1 VPLLRAY
8 DALLPAARTEGDA
21 VSELPNRATSPSE
34 FLELWLPRAF
44 AEAGLPPGSEGLD
57 VSLGLL
63 LEGEGGGEWVVRI
76 AGGGVSVTRGSRS
89 ATPVTYVQRVADWR
103 AAIWDGA
110 GGAIGEGA
118 SRFFRP
124 AALRA
129 TPETAAQQIAAA
141 PTPAALAELAKLE
154 GVVRMEVTGG
164 ASGDWAVAFKLGPGA
179 IPAEASATLRMTAED
194 AAELASGA
202 LDPMQ
207 AFLGGK
213 VEVLG
218 DMTIVLQ
225 MQAAQMIAAEAA
237 AAARG

>member
-1 VPLLRAY
+1 
-8 DALLPAARTEGDA
+8 
-21 VSELPNRATSPSE
+21 VSELPSPSLSPAE
-34 FLELWLPRAF
+34 YLEEWLPRAF
-44 AEAGLPPGSEGLD
+44 AAAGLPPGSEELD
-57 VSLGLL
+57 VALGLV
-63 LEGEGGGEWVVRI
+63 LEGEGGGEWVIRI
-76 AGGGVSVTRGSRS
+76 SGGAVSVSRGSRE

-103 AAIWDGA
+103 GALFEGA
-110 GGAIGEGA
+110 GGAVGEGA

-124 AALRA
+124 DALRA
-129 TPETAAQQIAAA
+129 APAASAQQLAAA

-164 ASGDWAVAFKLGPGA
+164 AAGDWAVAFKLGPGP
-179 IPAEASATLRMTAED
+179 IPSEPTATLRMTAED
-194 AAELASGA
+194 AEALARGE

-218 DMTIVLQ
+218 DMTIILQ

-237 AAARG
+237 AAAERD

>member
-1 VPLLRAY
+1 
-8 DALLPAARTEGDA
+8 
-21 VSELPNRATSPSE
+21 VSELPNRSSSPSE
-34 FLELWLPRAF
+34 FLEQWLPSAF

-57 VSLGLL
+57 VSLGLV

-76 AGGGVSVTRGSRS
+76 ANGAVTVTRGARD

-103 AAIWDGA
+103 GALYDGA

-124 AALRA
+124 GALRA
-129 TPETAAQQIAAA
+129 VPASATQQLAAA
-141 PTPAALAELAKLE
+141 PTPAALAELAKLD
-154 GVVRMEVTGG
+154 GLVRMEVSGG
-164 ASGDWAVAFKLGPGA
+164 PSGDWAVAFKLGPGA
-179 IPAEASATLRMTAED
+179 IPSEPTATLRITADD
-194 AAELASGA
+194 AAALARGE

-218 DMTIVLQ
+218 DMTIILQ

-237 AAARG
+237 AARLASGS

>member
-1 VPLLRAY
+1 M
-8 DALLPAARTEGDA
+8 
-21 VSELPNRATSPSE
+21 SELPSPSLSPSAY
-34 FLELWLPRAF
+34 LEEWLPGAF
-44 AEAGLPPGSEGLD
+44 AEVGLPPGSEGLD
-57 VSLGLL
+57 VALGLV
-63 LEGEGGGEWVVRI
+63 LEGEGGGEWVIRI
-76 AGGGVSVTRGSRS
+76 AGGTVSVSRGSRA

-103 AAIWDGA
+103 GALFAGA
-110 GGAIGEGA
+110 GGAVGESA

-124 AALRA
+124 HALRA
-129 TPETAAQQIAAA
+129 APASATQQLAAA
-141 PTPAALAELAKLE
+141 PTPAALAELAKLD

-164 ASGDWAVAFKLGPGA
+164 AGGDWAVSFKLGPGP
-179 IPAEASATLRMTAED
+179 IPSEPTATLRMTAAD
-194 AAELASGA
+194 ADALARGE

-237 AAARG
+237 AAARE

>member
-1 VPLLRAY
+1 MP
-8 DALLPAARTEGDA
+8 
-21 VSELPNRATSPSE
+21 ELPSASISPSE
-34 FLELWLPRAF
+34 YLEQWLPRAF

-63 LEGEGGGEWVVRI
+63 LEGEGGGEWVIRI
-76 AGGGVSVTRGSRS
+76 AAGAVSVTRGSRE

-103 AAIWDGA
+103 GALFSGA
-110 GGAIGEGA
+110 GGAVGEGA

-124 AALRA
+124 QALRA
-129 TPETAAQQIAAA
+129 APASATQQLAAA

-164 ASGDWAVAFKLGPGA
+164 PSGDWAVAFKLGPGA
-179 IPAEASATLRMTAED
+179 IPSEATATLRMTADD
-194 AAELASGA
+194 AEALARGE

-218 DMTIVLQ
+218 DMTIILQ

-237 AAARG
+237 ARRS

>member
-1 VPLLRAY
+1 M
-8 DALLPAARTEGDA
+8 T
-21 VSELPNRATSPSE
+21 ELPSPSISPSE
-34 FLELWLPRAF
+34 YLEQWLPRAF
-44 AEAGLPPGSEGLD
+44 AEVGLPPGSDGLD
-57 VSLGLL
+57 VALGLV

-76 AGGGVSVTRGSRS
+76 ANGAVRVTRGPR
-89 ATPVTYVQRVADWR
+89 AETPVTYVQRVADWHG
-103 AAIWDGA
+103 AIFDGA

-124 AALRA
+124 HALRIV
-129 TPETAAQQIAAA
+129 PDGAAQQIAAA

-179 IPAEASATLRMTAED
+179 IPSEPTATLRMHADD
-194 AAELASGA
+194 AAALARGE
-202 LDPMQ
+202 LDPKQ

-237 AAARG
+237 AAARS

>member
-1 VPLLRAY
+1 MLRAFRGGRV
-8 DALLPAARTEGDA
+8 P
-21 VSELPNRATSPSE
+21 ELPSPSTSPSE
-34 FLELWLPRAF
+34 YLEVWLPRAF

-57 VSLGLL
+57 VSLGLR

-76 AGGGVSVTRGSRS
+76 ANGAVTVTRGARD

-103 AAIWDGA
+103 AAIFEGA
-110 GGAIGEGA
+110 GGAVGEGA

-124 AALRA
+124 HALRVVA
-129 TPETAAQQIAAA
+129 DGAAQQIAAA

-164 ASGDWAVAFKLGPGA
+164 PSGDWAVAFKLGPGA
-179 IPAEASATLRMTAED
+179 IPSEPTATLRMHADD
-194 AAELASGA
+194 AAALSRGE

-237 AAARG
+237 AGRS

>member
-1 VPLLRAY
+1 MLRCEETPMP
-8 DALLPAARTEGDA
+8 ALP
-21 VSELPNRATSPSE
+21 SPSRDLTPSE
-34 FLELWLPRAF
+34 YLEGWLPRAF
-44 AEAGLPPGSEGLD
+44 AEAGLPPGSESLD

-76 AGGGVSVTRGSRS
+76 AGGAVSVTRGAR
-89 ATPVTYVQRVADWR
+89 AQAAVTYVQRVADWR
-103 AAIWDGA
+103 GALFDGA

-124 AALRA
+124 GALRVEPGGA
-129 TPETAAQQIAAA
+129 MQLAAA
-141 PTPAALAELAKLE
+141 PTPAALEELAKLD
-154 GVVRMEVTGG
+154 GMVRMEVHGG
-164 ASGDWAVAFKLGPGA
+164 TSGDWAVAFKLGPGP
-179 IPAEASATLRMTAED
+179 IPAEPTATLRIAAAD
-194 AAELASGA
+194 AAEIASGA

-237 AAARG
+237 AARG

>member
-1 VPLLRAY
+1 M
-8 DALLPAARTEGDA
+8 
-21 VSELPNRATSPSE
+21 SELPSPSISPSE
-34 FLELWLPRAF
+34 YLEQWLPRAF
-44 AEAGLPPGSEGLD
+44 AEVGLPPGSEGLD

-63 LEGEGGGEWVVRI
+63 LEGDGGGEWVVRI
-76 AGGGVSVTRGSRS
+76 ANGAVSVTRGPRE

-103 AAIWDGA
+103 ASIFDGA

-124 AALRA
+124 HALRIV
-129 TPETAAQQIAAA
+129 PDGAAQQLAAA

-164 ASGDWAVAFKLGPGA
+164 AGGDWAVAFKLGPGA
-179 IPAEASATLRMTAED
+179 IPSEPTATLRMHADD
-194 AAELASGA
+194 AAALSRGE

-237 AAARG
+237 AARG

>member
-1 VPLLRAY
+1 
-8 DALLPAARTEGDA
+8 
-21 VSELPNRATSPSE
+21 VSELPSPTISPSE
-34 FLELWLPRAF
+34 YLEQWLPRAF
-44 AEAGLPPGSEGLD
+44 AEAGLPPGSAGLD
-57 VSLGLL
+57 VALGLL
-63 LEGEGGGEWVVRI
+63 LEGEGGGEWVIRI
-76 AGGGVSVTRGSRS
+76 SGGAVSVSRGSRD

-103 AAIWDGA
+103 GSLFEGA
-110 GGAIGEGA
+110 GGAVGEGA

-124 AALRA
+124 HALRA
-129 TPETAAQQIAAA
+129 APGTATQQLAAA
-141 PTPAALAELAKLE
+141 PTPAALTELAKLD

-179 IPAEASATLRMTAED
+179 IPSEPTATLRMHADD
-194 AAELASGA
+194 AAALSRGE

-225 MQAAQMIAAEAA
+225 MQAAQMIAAEAVA
-237 AAARG
+237 AAQE

>member
-1 VPLLRAY
+1 MS
-8 DALLPAARTEGDA
+8 DLP
-21 VSELPNRATSPSE
+21 SPSISPTE
-34 FLELWLPRAF
+34 YLEQWLPRAF
-44 AEAGLPPGSEGLD
+44 AETGLPPGSEGLD
-57 VSLGLL
+57 VSLGLV

-76 AGGGVSVTRGSRS
+76 ANGAVTVTRGSRA
-89 ATPVTYVQRVADWR
+89 ATPVTYMQRVADWR
-103 AAIWDGA
+103 ASIHDGA

-124 AALRA
+124 HALRIV
-129 TPETAAQQIAAA
+129 PDGAAQQLAAA

-164 ASGDWAVAFKLGPGA
+164 AGGDWAVAFKLGPGA
-179 IPAEASATLRMTAED
+179 IPSEPTATLRMHADD
-194 AAELASGA
+194 AAALSRGE

-237 AAARG
+237 AARG

>member
-1 VPLLRAY
+1 VP
-8 DALLPAARTEGDA
+8 DLP
-21 VSELPNRATSPSE
+21 SPSTSPSE
-34 FLELWLPRAF
+34 YLEQWLPRAF

-57 VSLGLL
+57 VSLGLV

-76 AGGGVSVTRGSRS
+76 ASGGVQVTRGSRA
-89 ATPVTYVQRVADWR
+89 ATPVSYVQRVADWR
-103 AAIWDGA
+103 ASLYEGA

-124 AALRA
+124 HALRA
-129 TPETAAQQIAAA
+129 TPATATQQLAAA

-164 ASGDWAVAFKLGPGA
+164 AGGDWAVAFKLGPGP
-179 IPAEASATLRMTAED
+179 IPSEATATLRMSAAD
-194 AAELASGA
+194 ADALSRGE

-237 AAARG
+237 ARG

>member
-1 VPLLRAY
+1 VSQ
-8 DALLPAARTEGDA
+8 LP
-21 VSELPNRATSPSE
+21 SPSTSPSE
-34 FLELWLPRAF
+34 YLEQWLPRAF
-44 AEAGLPPGSEGLD
+44 AEAGLPPGSAGLD
-57 VSLGLL
+57 VSLGLV

-76 AGGGVSVTRGSRS
+76 ANGAVTVTRGSRE
-89 ATPVTYVQRVADWR
+89 ATPVTYVQRVGDWR
-103 AAIWDGA
+103 ASLYDGA

-124 AALRA
+124 HALRDA
-129 TPETAAQQIAAA
+129 PDGAAQQIAAA

-164 ASGDWAVAFKLGPGA
+164 PTGDWAVAFKLGPGA
-179 IPAEASATLRMTAED
+179 IPAEPTATLRLSAED
-194 AAELASGA
+194 AAALANGQ

-207 AFLGGK
+207 AFLGGN

-237 AAARG
+237 AAARD

>member
-1 VPLLRAY
+1 
-8 DALLPAARTEGDA
+8 
-21 VSELPNRATSPSE
+21 VSELPSPTIAPAE
-34 FLELWLPRAF
+34 YLEVWLPRAF
-44 AEAGLPPGSEGLD
+44 AEVGLPPGSEALD
-57 VSLGLL
+57 VALGLV
-63 LEGEGGGEWVVRI
+63 LEGEGGGEWVIRI
-76 AGGGVSVTRGSRS
+76 AGGAVTVARGARD

-103 AAIWDGA
+103 GALFSGA
-110 GGAIGEGA
+110 GGAVGEGA

-124 AALRA
+124 DALRA
-129 TPETAAQQIAAA
+129 AGDSATQQLAAA
-141 PTPAALAELAKLE
+141 PTPAALSELAKLE

-179 IPAEASATLRMTAED
+179 IPSEPTATLRMTAAD
-194 AAELASGA
+194 ADALSRGE

-218 DMTIVLQ
+218 DMTIILQ

-237 AAARG
+237 GARE

>member
-1 VPLLRAY
+1 MSP
-8 DALLPAARTEGDA
+8 TEY
-21 VSELPNRATSPSE
+21 
-34 FLELWLPRAF
+34 LEQWLPRAF
-44 AEAGLPPGSEGLD
+44 AAAGLPPGSEGLD

-63 LEGEGGGEWVVRI
+63 LEGEGGREWVVRI
-76 AGGGVSVTRGSRS
+76 ANGGVTVTRGPRE

-103 AAIWDGA
+103 ASIFEGA

-124 AALRA
+124 DALRIV
-129 TPETAAQQIAAA
+129 PDGAAQQIAAA

-179 IPAEASATLRMTAED
+179 IPSEATATLRMHADD
-194 AAELASGA
+194 AAALARGE

-225 MQAAQMIAAEAA
+225 MQAAQMVAAEAA
-237 AAARG
+237 AGRS

>member
-1 VPLLRAY
+1 
-8 DALLPAARTEGDA
+8 
-21 VSELPNRATSPSE
+21 VSELPSPSISPSE
-34 FLELWLPRAF
+34 YLEQWLPRAF

-63 LEGEGGGEWVVRI
+63 LEGDGGGEWVVRI
-76 AGGGVSVTRGSRS
+76 ANGAVTVTRGSRA
-89 ATPVTYVQRVADWR
+89 ATPVTYLQRVADWR
-103 AAIWDGA
+103 ASIHAGA

-124 AALRA
+124 HALRIVQGGG
-129 TPETAAQQIAAA
+129 AQQIAAA
-141 PTPAALAELAKLE
+141 PTPAALAELAKLD
-154 GVVRMEVTGG
+154 GVVRMEVLGG

-179 IPAEASATLRMTAED
+179 IPAEPTATLRMHADD
-194 AAELASGA
+194 AAALSRGE

-237 AAARG
+237 AARESA

>member
-1 VPLLRAY
+1 M
-8 DALLPAARTEGDA
+8 
-21 VSELPNRATSPSE
+21 SELPPSSIPTAQY
-34 FLELWLPRAF
+34 LEDWLPRAF
-44 AEAGLPPGSEGLD
+44 AEAGLPPGSDGLD
-57 VSLGLL
+57 VALGLV
-63 LEGEGGGEWVVRI
+63 LEGEGGGEWVIRI
-76 AGGGVSVTRGSRS
+76 ADGGVQVTRGSRA
-89 ATPVTYVQRVADWR
+89 ATPVTYVQSVANWR
-103 AAIWDGA
+103 GALFAGA
-110 GGAIGEGA
+110 GGAVGEGA

-124 AALRA
+124 HALRA
-129 TPETAAQQIAAA
+129 APATATQQLAAA

-179 IPAEASATLRMTAED
+179 IPTEPTATLRMSADDAE
-194 AAELASGA
+194 ALARGE

-207 AFLGGK
+207 AFLGGR

-237 AAARG
+237 AAAEPG

>member
-1 VPLLRAY
+1 MSSQ
-8 DALLPAARTEGDA
+8 LP
-21 VSELPNRATSPSE
+21 SPSTSPSE
-34 FLELWLPRAF
+34 FLESWLPRAF
-44 AEAGLPPGSEGLD
+44 AEAGLPPGSAGLD
-57 VSLGLL
+57 VSLGLV
-63 LEGEGGGEWVVRI
+63 LEGDGGGEWVVRI
-76 AGGGVSVTRGSRS
+76 ANGAVSVTRGSRED
-89 ATPVTYVQRVADWR
+89 TPVTYVQRVADWR

-124 AALRA
+124 HALRDA
-129 TPETAAQQIAAA
+129 PDGAAQQIAAA

-164 ASGDWAVAFKLGPGA
+164 PGGDWAVAFKLGPGA
-179 IPAEASATLRMTAED
+179 IPSDATATLRLTAED
-194 AAELASGA
+194 AAALARGE

>member
-1 VPLLRAY
+1 MSQ
-8 DALLPAARTEGDA
+8 LP
-21 VSELPNRATSPSE
+21 SPSTSPSE
-34 FLELWLPRAF
+34 YLEAWLPRAF

-76 AGGGVSVTRGSRS
+76 ANGAVTVTRGARD

-103 AAIWDGA
+103 ASLYAGA

-124 AALRA
+124 HALRDA
-129 TPETAAQQIAAA
+129 PEGAAGQIAAA

-164 ASGDWAVAFKLGPGA
+164 PSGDWAVAFKLGPGP
-179 IPAEASATLRMTAED
+179 IPAEATATLRMTADD
-194 AAELASGA
+194 AAALSSGQ

-237 AAARG
+237 AARG

>member
-1 VPLLRAY
+1 
-8 DALLPAARTEGDA
+8 
-21 VSELPNRATSPSE
+21 VSELPSRSTAPAE
-34 FLELWLPRAF
+34 FLEQWLPRAF

-57 VSLGLL
+57 VSLGLR

-76 AGGGVSVTRGSRS
+76 AGGGVAVTRGSR
-89 ATPVTYVQRVADWR
+89 AETPVTYVQRVADWR
-103 AAIWDGA
+103 AALWDGA

-124 AALRA
+124 TALRSV
-129 TPETAAQQIAAA
+129 PETAAQQIAAA

-179 IPAEASATLRMTAED
+179 IPDEPTATLRLTAED
-194 AAELASGA
+194 AEGLASGA

-237 AAARG
+237 AARG